1 MRNEREKGY
10 LWIRKPSAQKGS
22 VLGGSSSGGQG
33 KVGFD
38 VSPGWRR
45 ALITEGG
52 MRESM
57 VQMS

>member
-10 LWIRKPSAQKGS
+10 LWIRQPSAQKGS

-52 MRESM
+52 MGESI
-57 VQMS
+57 V